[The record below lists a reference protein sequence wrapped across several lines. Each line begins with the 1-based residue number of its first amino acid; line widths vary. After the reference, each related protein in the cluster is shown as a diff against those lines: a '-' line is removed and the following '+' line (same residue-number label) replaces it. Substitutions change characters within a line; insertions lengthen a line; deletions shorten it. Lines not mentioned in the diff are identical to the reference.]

1 MHILLVDDKKK
12 VLDFI
17 RPLLEQQGNTIDTA
31 SNGLDAFE
39 KAQQQPF
46 DLFIIDHLMPVMNGI
61 QLSRNL
67 LKKPNTA
74 NIPIIFMTTQNTTDV
89 IALTR
94 FFSFEA
100 IIAKPIDENRLL
112 SAVNLINKNNTSR
125 YSL

>member
-67 LKKPNTA
+67 LKNPNTA

-112 SAVNLINKNNTSR
+112 SAVNIINKNNTSR

>member
-31 SNGLDAFE
+31 LNGLDAFE
-39 KAQQQPF
+39 KAQKQPF

-67 LKKPNTA
+67 LKNPNTA
-74 NIPIIFMTTQNTTDV
+74 NIPIIFMTTQNTSDV

-94 FFSFEA
+94 FFSFQA
-100 IIAKPIDENRLL
+100 IIAKPIDENLLL

>member
-17 RPLLEQQGNTIDTA
+17 RPLLEKQGNTIDTA

-39 KAQQQPF
+39 KAQKQPF

-67 LKKPNTA
+67 LKNPNTA

-94 FFSFEA
+94 FFSFQA
-100 IIAKPIDENRLL
+100 IIAKPIDENLLL
-112 SAVNLINKNNTSR
+112 SAVNIINKNNTSR

>member
-31 SNGLDAFE
+31 LNGLDAFE
-39 KAQQQPF
+39 KAQQQSF

-94 FFSFEA
+94 FFSFQA
-100 IIAKPIDENRLL
+100 IIAKPIDENILL

>member
-1 MHILLVDDKKK
+1 MNILLVDDKKK

-17 RPLLEQQGNTIDTA
+17 RPLLEQQGNTIDIA

-39 KAQQQPF
+39 KSQQQPF

-67 LKKPNTA
+67 LKKQKTA

-94 FFSFEA
+94 FFSFQA
-100 IIAKPIDENRLL
+100 IIAKPIDKKILL